1 MSIPKITTA
10 LLAVKD
16 QSAATR
22 ARMDRLTD
30 EMASGRL
37 ADVGRA
43 ISSDFSAL
51 SRIEYDLRLHTTRSN
66 VLSSAATWFDT
77 AQAALVAID
86 GAGNRVTSQL
96 TASLASGSTAR
107 LPELAAVA
115 TGALRDIGSALESN
129 LGGRAVFANGQPM
142 PSGVIDMAALLSET
156 TAIANAATDV
166 ASFLAA
172 FDDYFAPPP
181 GGGVEANA
189 IRAFTA
195 VPAEFPIGG
204 GKAVASPISVNDP
217 EIRNSMKQVAMVA
230 ALPFVGF
237 AMTAADIDQL
247 AATLPARGLETA
259 TGLAVIGGRVGAI
272 EERVEFQRAS
282 LTAERGRLEARRAD
296 FVAADPYETATR
308 LQAEMTKL
316 ESIFAI
322 TARRARFKLTDY
334 MR

>member
-1 MSIPKITTA
+1 
-10 LLAVKD
+10 
-16 QSAATR
+16 
-22 ARMDRLTD
+22 
-30 EMASGRL
+30 
-37 ADVGRA
+37 
-43 ISSDFSAL
+43 
-51 SRIEYDLRLHTTRSN
+51 
-66 VLSSAATWFDT
+66 
-77 AQAALVAID
+77 
-86 GAGNRVTSQL
+86 
-96 TASLASGSTAR
+96 
-107 LPELAAVA
+107 
-115 TGALRDIGSALESN
+115 
-129 LGGRAVFANGQPM
+129 M

-247 AATLPARGLETA
+247 AAALPARGLETA

-322 TARRARFKLTDY
+322 TARRARLKLTDY